1 MSNLLQQ
8 AINCDD
14 ADRAA
19 RIIRDALGIERRRPD
34 REHDPRTPGKFS
46 HEIFGILS
54 VALICFAGS
63 ASASAHEAPSGWQYP
78 PGCCGGEDCHPVPCE
93 TIEEKRGVYIWKGV
107 VFHRS
112 MARVSGDDRCH
123 VCVQFNGEGA
133 ASGRCLFLNFGM

>member
-1 MSNLLQQ
+1 MTNLLQRDQ
-8 AINCDD
+8 LRRRRPSRQDHPGC
-14 ADRAA
+14 A
-19 RIIRDALGIERRRPD
+19 RHRERRPD
-34 REHDPRTPGKFS
+34 REHDPRTPGS
-46 HEIFGILS
+46 SRMRFGILS
-54 VALICFAGS
+54 VALICFVGS

-112 MARVSGDDRCH
+112 MAHGSGDDRCH
-123 VCVQFNGEGA
+123 VCLQFNGEGA

>member
-1 MSNLLQQ
+1 MRSASRGDAQ
-8 AINCDD
+8 AANMT
-14 ADRAA
+14 R
-19 RIIRDALGIERRRPD
+19 ERRGSSRM
-34 REHDPRTPGKFS
+34 R
-46 HEIFGILS
+46 FGILS
-54 VALICFAGS
+54 VALICFASS
-63 ASASAHEAPSGWQYP
+63 ASALAHEAASGWQYP